1 MMKSPKLMFIYAAFL
16 LMCGVVAFALA
27 HFEWKA
33 KTALIVS
40 GATAALMIIC
50 GLMAQAT
57 HRQKVIGMIGIHLG
71 MVLPLVFAAA
81 FAFQAWKSWQKYQ
94 LGERHLYLPVIVA
107 IMSIGSVVA
116 FIAILKTR
124 PPKSMRGA

>member
-1 MMKSPKLMFIYAAFL
+1 MKSPKLMFIYAAFL
-16 LMCGVVAFALA
+16 LICGLAAFALA
-27 HFEWKA
+27 SFEWKA

-40 GATAALMIIC
+40 GASAALMVIC

-57 HRQKVIGMIGIHLG
+57 QRQKAIGMIGIHAG
-71 MVLPLVFAAA
+71 MVLPLLFALA

-94 LGERHLYLPVIVA
+94 LGERQLYLPVIVA

-124 PPKSMRGA
+124 PPKATRKT

>member
-16 LMCGVVAFALA
+16 LICGIVAFALA
-27 HFEWKA
+27 NFEWTA

-40 GATAALMIIC
+40 GATATLRVIC
-50 GLMAQAT
+50 GLMSQAT
-57 HRQKVIGMIGIHLG
+57 HRQKAVGMIGIHLG
-71 MVLPLVFAAA
+71 MFLPLLFAGA

-107 IMSIGSVVA
+107 IMSVGSLVA
-116 FIAILKTR
+116 FIAILK
-124 PPKSMRGA
+124 